1 MINLENLLSHTWV
14 RMLFKKWCDEK
25 KIHKELVMT
34 KTDLVDF
41 GNSSKCEICDN
52 AYVDGDA
59 KAKGHC
65 HITWKYRGFMHS
77 DC

>member
-1 MINLENLLSHTWV
+1 
-14 RMLFKKWCDEK
+14 
-25 KIHKELVMT
+25 MT

-65 HITWKYRGFMHS
+65 HIT
-77 DC
+77 